1 MSMGPEALAGLLLA
15 ARPDVE
21 PWDLAP
27 DELDALVAEVGGD
40 PEDHE
45 LTGRA
50 VVEWERMLA

>member
-1 MSMGPEALAGLLLA
+1 MGPEALAGLLLA